1 MYVGTVY
8 DFFYKP
14 KNWIFQQPKFD
25 QKQDKAYININGRI
39 YRINELNGEMILC
52 NTLPKKINF
61 AKSEKQKKIKLK
73 NKLNINSITK
83 GKDKDDENYSNNYMN
98 SENIKSISARDTKF
112 KDFLLKSPALTD
124 IKSDKNKNTITSDN
138 NSTLQNDNL
147 RKNKNNKLK
156 YIAHKNNINFIKYNY
171 FNNKSIEQIINS
183 NNFSTNLNSLKNS
196 IFQNSIKNDKLFG
209 NKTILYFNKTNKK
222 YFKPKIA
229 FGQKIL
235 KSLSVKDKK
244 RYNKKNNINLLYLI
258 YKQHNNNIKGE
269 GRTNEKIYDKE
280 NGDNIIFKAYKDQ
293 IFKEKIEIGLKKKY
307 NFFEDNNNGDLKVPL
322 ITHQNFCFY
331 RGYSFSD
338 NRRTPIDH
346 KLFFKYI
353 KKDKLKEQK
362 ESGNKKRNKY

>member
-25 QKQDKAYININGRI
+25 QKQDKAYINLNGRV

-52 NTLPKKINF
+52 NTVPKKINF
-61 AKSEKQKKIKLK
+61 PKSEKPKKIKLK

-83 GKDKDDENYSNNYMN
+83 EKDKDDENYNNNCMN

-138 NSTLQNDNL
+138 NSTLQNENL
-147 RKNKNNKLK
+147 GKNQTNNNIKYIIPKNN
-156 YIAHKNNINFIKYNY
+156 NNIIKYNH
-171 FNNKSIEQIINS
+171 FNNKSNEQIINS
-183 NNFSTNLNSLKNS
+183 NNLATNLNSLKNS

-235 KSLSVKDKK
+235 KSLSVNDKK
-244 RYNKKNNINLLYLI
+244 VHNKKNKANLLYLI
-258 YKQHNNNIKGE
+258 HKQHNNNITGE
-269 GRTNEKIYDKE
+269 GRINEKIYDKE
-280 NGDNIIFKAYKDQ
+280 NGDNLIFKAYKDQ

-307 NFFEDNNNGDLKVPL
+307 KFFEDNNGDLKVPL

-346 KLFFKYI
+346 KLFFNYI

-362 ESGNKKRNKY
+362 ESENKIRNKY